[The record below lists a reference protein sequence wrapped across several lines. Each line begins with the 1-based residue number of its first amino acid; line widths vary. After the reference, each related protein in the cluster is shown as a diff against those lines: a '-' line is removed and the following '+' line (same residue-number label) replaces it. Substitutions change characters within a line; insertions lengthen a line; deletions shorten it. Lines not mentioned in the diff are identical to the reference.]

1 MSILLV
7 RKMSL
12 MVHLVC
18 VIFNSSV
25 VVYWFI
31 IYFFLS
37 MLFRFCRFSSKHFF
51 YRVGG
56 IGKIF
61 SKKMYSMLIVQYV
74 SLHYL

>member
-1 MSILLV
+1 
-7 RKMSL
+7 

-18 VIFNSSV
+18 VIFNGSI

-37 MLFRFCRFSSKHFF
+37 MLFRFYRFSSKHFF

-61 SKKMYSMLIVQYV
+61 SKKMYSI
-74 SLHYL
+74 